1 MKHFCIFL
9 SLFIVIIAASCNDSG
24 PQLIETDKII
34 LENSSIRDRYRIT
47 SNSLI
52 SIEGLEEGK
61 LYAFFPEGDESR
73 ARATSPLIPTN
84 GGTFLS
90 VASGSEMELT
100 GSDIGLDYGSFRIT
114 ELEADNGKTIID
126 ESSDKPLFTSSDGER
141 VYEKSYSVNPAEIPD
156 LDPEKTTLLAILNG
170 SGTLSSDYGIIT
182 SEGKKEQAK
191 KLTDLSSSN
200 SITIYSQLH
209 IKESKKPISYE
220 IKLVTPVRIE
230 KNIPFTLSS
239 PTVYMVGA
247 SADELVLEIDMQG
260 NDFTDY
266 NIANA
271 VPDGRYADTGLRKP
285 YIFPIA
291 VEDGK
296 LIIYIGKAER
306 DILFNF
312 ISGTGTA
319 VLRSI
324 TAEEKNSIFTISS
337 STFDITIPAGDNQ
350 MVIPF
355 LFSGST
361 TGATVT
367 LSGDIPDSVAVAVV
381 AGDTRGSGYAERSL
395 REGYTSASFKDY
407 HQLEYGFVKV
417 RGERE
422 ENTIR
427 LSISR

>member
-1 MKHFCIFL
+1 M
-9 SLFIVIIAASCNDSG
+9 
-24 PQLIETDKII
+24 
-34 LENSSIRDRYRIT
+34 
-47 SNSLI
+47 
-52 SIEGLEEGK
+52 
-61 LYAFFPEGDESR
+61 
-73 ARATSPLIPTN
+73 
-84 GGTFLS
+84 
-90 VASGSEMELT
+90 
-100 GSDIGLDYGSFRIT
+100 
-114 ELEADNGKTIID
+114 
-126 ESSDKPLFTSSDGER
+126 
-141 VYEKSYSVNPAEIPD
+141 
-156 LDPEKTTLLAILNG
+156 DPEKTTLLAILNG

-260 NDFTDY
+260 HDFTDY

-381 AGDTRGSGYAERSL
+381 AGDTRGSGYADRSL

-422 ENTIR
+422 ESTIR